1 MNKAVIYC
9 RGYVTL
15 EIRGASIEHVLNE
28 LTIAGISFWNIK
40 RIDILTIQIDV
51 FSKSVDRVR
60 SIILNAMCEITCQK
74 KHGLCQDYRALW
86 KRTVLILLIV
96 LSVTA
101 WIVLPKY
108 IFFYEVSG
116 NEAIPKAKILREL
129 QELGV
134 GFGTKG
140 TDIRPSWIKNQMLN
154 RLPELQWITITQN
167 GCRAEIVVRER
178 PCELDI
184 KPKKGFAN
192 VIAAQDGIIT
202 NISVFAGQAQCKVG
216 DTVHKGELLVSGIVD
231 LERIYVLEN
240 ADAEVFARTW
250 RRKRICIPETYI
262 FKGDCVKNYKQI
274 WLTVGKRRIKI
285 FGNSSNI
292 VDSCDKMIKKSEWNL
307 PGGLHLPL
315 SLEMEHV
322 RVYDRAIKKMNEET
336 AARILTEK
344 AVEDSKQNM
353 RAGVIL
359 DMHHRCQVSDGRYI
373 LEADLECHEMIAQT
387 VPAKW
392 MNEDVIHD

>member
-1 MNKAVIYC
+1 MKLFTSTRGDQAAVSAPEAVL
-9 RGYVTL
+9 RGIAPDGGLYLPV
-15 EIRGASIEHVLNE
+15 EIPRIPAGE
-28 LTIAGISFWNIK
+28 LMDADFCAMAK
-40 RIDILTIQIDV
+40 RILGAYLPGYTQEEIDLC
-51 FSKSVDRVR
+51 VDR
-60 SIILNAMCEITCQK
+60 AYAGKFEDKEITPVK
-74 KHGLCQDYRALW
+74 
-86 KRTVLILLIV
+86 
-96 LSVTA
+96 
-101 WIVLPKY
+101 
-108 IFFYEVSG
+108 EVG
-116 NEAIPKAKILREL
+116 GK
-129 QELGV
+129 
-134 GFGTKG
+134 
-140 TDIRPSWIKNQMLN
+140 
-154 RLPELQWITITQN
+154 
-167 GCRAEIVVRER
+167 
-178 PCELDI
+178 
-184 KPKKGFAN
+184 
-192 VIAAQDGIIT
+192 
-202 NISVFAGQAQCKVG
+202 
-216 DTVHKGELLVSGIVD
+216 
-231 LERIYVLEN
+231 YVLEN